1 MTFLPSMTSGLLA
14 GLLLT
19 NTSFMHGAEPAQR
32 TPVNHSSVP
41 TRNML
46 AIKYGDHQKT
56 RIDMV
61 GTARKPRVKGRAD
74 VEFTRGRSGVK
85 LEMPSLGNPQSLGA
99 LYTTFILW
107 AIGPEGQANNIAE
120 LPAGEAFTI
129 EATTPFQTFGLIIT
143 AEPYAAVKLP
153 SSVIVAENALHKDTE
168 GTIETARIE
177 YRGDSGAFYVEES
190 SAPASKAESK
200 TPLMVLGARRAVEIA
215 RRAGALAYAEPEL
228 RDAEIKLAA
237 LEQSWPSVARHG
249 DARTF
254 ERRLG
259 GVARDVMRVGE
270 QARALA
276 IERADDAR
284 LQAERRTAQQTVT
297 QAQSAATRANE
308 AAASY
313 REEMARAQQD
323 ADEARRRVAQAQ
335 TDADRARANEELTRA
350 EAERARVAAEDATA
364 RAEHDVYAA
373 RQQVAEA
380 QTEADRAKARE
391 DLARAEAE
399 QSRLQADDA
408 KRERNAVERR
418 LYQSL
423 SEVLDTRR
431 EARGLIVNLSDVLF
445 DVNKATL
452 KPGARERLNK
462 LAGILLA
469 YPGQYR
475 IEIDGHT
482 DAVGSDDYNLRL
494 SQDRAQSVRDCLTQA
509 GIRPD
514 RLVAVRGLGKAAPVA
529 SNDTAAG
536 RQLNRRVEI
545 VIDDVASAT
554 GQNEP

>member
-1 MTFLPSMTSGLLA
+1 MTFAPSMTSGLLA
-14 GLLLT
+14 CLLLT
-19 NTSFMHGAEPAQR
+19 NTAFAETTEPAQ
-32 TPVNHSSVP
+32 PGSVNHSSEPRRQIV
-41 TRNML
+41 
-46 AIKYGDHQKT
+46 AIKYVDHQKT
-56 RIDMV
+56 RIDLV
-61 GTARKPRVKGRAD
+61 GTALQPRLRGQAD

-85 LEMPSLGNPQSLGA
+85 LDMPNLGNPQSRGA

-107 AIGPEGQANNIAE
+107 AIGPDGQANNIVE
-120 LPAGEAFTI
+120 LPARKAFTI
-129 EATTPFQTFGLIIT
+129 DATTPFQTFGLIIT
-143 AEPYAAVKLP
+143 AEPYSAVKLP
-153 SSVIVAENALHKDTE
+153 SSVIVAENALRKDTE
-168 GTIETARIE
+168 GTIETARID
-177 YRGDSGAFYVEES
+177 YRGDSGTFDVAES

-200 TPLMVLGARRAVEIA
+200 TPLLVLGARRAVESA

-228 RDAEIKLAA
+228 RDAEIKLAS
-237 LEQSWPSVARHG
+237 LELSWPSVAKHE
-249 DARTF
+249 DAPIF

-270 QARALA
+270 QARELA
-276 IERADDAR
+276 IERADHAR
-284 LQAERRTAQQTVT
+284 LQAERRTAQQTLT
-297 QAQSAATRANE
+297 QAQSAALRANE

-323 ADEARRRVAQAQ
+323 ADEARQRVAQAQ

-350 EAERARVAAEDATA
+350 EAERARVGAASAQQDA
-364 RAEHDVYAA
+364 HAA

-380 QTEADRAKARE
+380 QTQADRAKAGE

-399 QSRLQADDA
+399 QSRLQAHDA
-408 KRERNAVERR
+408 KRERDALERR

-431 EARGLIVNLSDVLF
+431 DARGLIVNLSDVLF

-475 IEIDGHT
+475 IDINGHT

-494 SQDRAQSVRDCLTQA
+494 SQDRAESVRDCLAQA

-514 RLVAVRGLGKAAPVA
+514 RLAAVRGLGKAAPVA

-545 VIDDVASAT
+545 VIDDVTSAAE
-554 GQNEP
+554 QNEP